1 MLRTCLHHGEDDNFV
16 FYPTLVGQRTTGG
29 IEAQWVNICARDPGR
44 RICGR
49 FWCEC
54 QIGGF
59 QWLPTYTAYGT
70 RGVLITDAHTP
81 AHTPAR
87 TPTYTPAHMILLR
100 LFWEEPRRQ
109 KVYQY
114 DAKKEDIHK
123 TLHVICYVFCHKP
136 TTDKIN
142 VYYGT

>member
-1 MLRTCLHHGEDDNFV
+1 MQEVL
-16 FYPTLVGQRTTGG
+16 
-29 IEAQWVNICARDPGR
+29 
-44 RICGR
+44 
-49 FWCEC
+49 
-54 QIGGF
+54 
-59 QWLPTYTAYGT
+59 
-70 RGVLITDAHTP
+70 VLISNWGVSMVTHIHCIRYTRRSYHGRTHT

-123 TLHVICYVFCHKP
+123 TQHVICYVFCHKP
-136 TTDKIN
+136 TTDILKIN
-142 VYYGT
+142 AYYSTRVNSTSVDHILYKLFYETLIPPRAQHSLVSPCPLLSRLT